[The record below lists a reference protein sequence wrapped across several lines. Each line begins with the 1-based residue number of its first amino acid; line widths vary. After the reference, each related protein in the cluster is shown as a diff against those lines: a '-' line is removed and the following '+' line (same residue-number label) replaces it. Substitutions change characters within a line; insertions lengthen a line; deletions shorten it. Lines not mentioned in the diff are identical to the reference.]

1 MHGKQLKNQYK
12 KRKGVRIVLDIL
24 KELDIEKRR
33 EVFLKYTRKVFEMLP
48 KMENPIILDI
58 GCGSGTPTIE
68 LARLSDGE
76 ITGIDIDQAALDRF
90 NLKIEKE
97 GFSNRIKI
105 FNRSIYNTD
114 FLTESFNLIWDEGV
128 LHILNIKK
136 SLVECNRILKPN
148 GFLVVGEVIKWISN
162 NLKAFP
168 KCGFNLINKFFLPEE
183 CWWKEYYLPMEK
195 KIKELR
201 SKFKKPKEL
210 EKLKPYENEINM
222 VKKNPKEFDGA
233 FYIFQKVN

>member
-1 MHGKQLKNQYK
+1 MS
-12 KRKGVRIVLDIL
+12 LDIL
-24 KELDIEKRR
+24 KELDVEKRR
-33 EVFLKYTRKVFEMLP
+33 EVFLKYTRKAFEMLP
-48 KMENPIILDI
+48 KMENPSILDI

-68 LARLSDGE
+68 LARLSDGK

-90 NLKIEKE
+90 KSKVEKE
-97 GFSNRIKI
+97 GLSSRIKI
-105 FNRSIYNTD
+105 LNRSIYNTD
-114 FLTESFNLIWDEGV
+114 FSSDSFNLIWDEGV

-136 SLVECNRILKPN
+136 SLVECKRILKQN

-162 NLKAFP
+162 NLEAFP
-168 KCGFNLINKFFLPEE
+168 KYGFNLINKFFLPEE

-210 EKLKPYENEINM
+210 KKLKPYESEINM

>member
-1 MHGKQLKNQYK
+1 MS
-12 KRKGVRIVLDIL
+12 IDIL
-24 KELDIEKRR
+24 KELNAEKMR
-33 EVFLKYTRKVFEMLP
+33 EVFIKYTRKAFEMLP
-48 KMENPIILDI
+48 KMENPSILDI

-68 LARLSDGE
+68 LASLSDGE

-90 NLKIEKE
+90 KLKIEKE
-97 GFSNRIKI
+97 GLSSRIKI
-105 FNRSIYNTD
+105 LNRSVYNTN
-114 FLTESFNLIWDEGV
+114 FSAESFKLIWDEGV

-136 SLVECNRILKPN
+136 SLVECNRVLTPN
-148 GFLVVGEVIKWISN
+148 GFLVIGEGIKWINN
-162 NLKAFP
+162 NLEVFP
-168 KCGFNLINKFFLPEE
+168 KCGFHLINKFLLPEE
-183 CWWKEYYLPMEK
+183 FWWREYYLPMEK